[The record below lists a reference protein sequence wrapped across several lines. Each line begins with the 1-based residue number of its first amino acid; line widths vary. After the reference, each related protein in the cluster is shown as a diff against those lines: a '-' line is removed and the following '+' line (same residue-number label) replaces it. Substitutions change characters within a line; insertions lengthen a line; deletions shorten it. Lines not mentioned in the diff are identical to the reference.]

1 MNRLFRSLS
10 FRLALFYAVL
20 LCLSVALVAGIGY
33 RVWVAVPMQGVERE
47 IDHEA
52 DDMASIFR
60 RGGIEATRVALEKR
74 SHSAGMRKA
83 FHALI
88 APDGEIVSA
97 NLPSWSRHPSTRMT
111 LVEADTFLDGFED
124 DYTAL
129 VRDRTFPDGTRLLVG
144 RDVEEILHEDEL
156 LRTAALWIV
165 CVTLV
170 LGLAGGWLMSR
181 AIGQRIETLAL
192 TARQVMEGD
201 LSERVPVRGTNDDFD
216 RLNETINLMLSRIE
230 ALFGTA
236 RRVSENVAHEFRT
249 PLARLLTRLE
259 ALEQLEPEGTSAR
272 EEVDNAIIEVNRLQ
286 RIFAAL
292 LRISRLEGGRHPLR
306 IQRTDIVGLLED
318 LVEFY
323 QPEAD
328 ARGIELVLSAQRP
341 LVADL
346 DLDLVFQA
354 LSNLLDNALKYV
366 PSGGRIEAFATGDGG
381 LHIGIADN
389 GPGLSCEE
397 AARVTEPFSRGEDTA
412 GRSGEGLGLSMVAA
426 IAQVHGARF
435 RLEDNRPGL
444 RALLIVPPPQPRLH

>member
-1 MNRLFRSLS
+1 MSRLFRSLS

-20 LCLSVALVAGIGY
+20 LCVSVALVAAIGY
-33 RVWVAVPMQGVERE
+33 RVWVAWPMQE
-47 IDHEA
+47 IESEVDREA
-52 DDMASIFR
+52 DETAR
-60 RGGIEATRVALEKR
+60 VLQNEGIDATRLVLEQR
-74 SHSAGMRKA
+74 MRSAGVRKS

-97 NLPSWSRHPSTRMT
+97 NLPSWPRRPSSHMT
-111 LVEADTFLDGFED
+111 LIEADTFLDGFED

-129 VRDRTFPDGTRLLVG
+129 VRDRTFADGTRLLVG
-144 RDVEEILHEDEL
+144 RDVEDILREDEL

-181 AIGQRIETLAL
+181 AIGQRIETLAR
-192 TARQVMEGD
+192 TARQVMDGD
-201 LSERVPVRGTNDDFD
+201 LSERVPVRGTSDDFD

-259 ALEQLEPEGTSAR
+259 ALEQLEPEGTPAR
-272 EEVDNAIIEVNRLQ
+272 EEVDNAIAEVNRLQ

-292 LRISRLEGGRHPLR
+292 LRISRLEGGRHPLH
-306 IQRTDIVGLLED
+306 IQRCDIVSLLED

-328 ARGIELVLSAQRP
+328 ARGIELVLDAQRP
-341 LVADL
+341 LVAEL
-346 DLDLVFQA
+346 DLDLMFQA

-366 PSGGRIEAFATGDGG
+366 PGGGRIEAFASGEGA

-389 GPGLSCEE
+389 GPGLSREE

-412 GRSGEGLGLSMVAA
+412 GRAGEGLGLSMVAA

-444 RALLIVPPPQPRLH
+444 RALLIVPPGLH